1 MERLLHLRT
10 FPKLPCDYDLAT
22 ASADGVGGLEVEPP
36 APGCATLTLHT
47 ATRDAGCS
55 SPSVSLTVDQYGLGL
70 VAGATCID
78 APQPLAASVLVTAG
92 GVPLV
97 FYEVELGYVGP
108 SVDLTQRVNVR
119 HFRQVPARFLTGGA
133 LT

>member
-1 MERLLHLRT
+1 MLQ
-10 FPKLPCDYDLAT
+10 
-22 ASADGVGGLEVEPP
+22 VEPP

-97 FYEVELGYVGP
+97 FYEVRC
-108 SVDLTQRVNVR
+108 SVA
-119 HFRQVPARFLTGGA
+119 HSMRFLAFGVQAASLRIRSGA
-133 LT
+133 CGTQHPCVLHSHPL